1 MNAHTTEMAHTTA
14 QHGKGKS
21 KLNVIKDYNT
31 NMSNITRADITLV
44 FKRQFD
50 GLRKWVFNVYILK
63 INSHFLYKKFLG
75 ARKTMGI
82 VTFKKTIV

>member
-1 MNAHTTEMAHTTA
+1 MAHTTA
-14 QHGKGKS
+14 QHGKGKL

-44 FKRQFD
+44 FKRQF

-63 INSHFLYKKFLG
+63 IYSHFLYKKFLG